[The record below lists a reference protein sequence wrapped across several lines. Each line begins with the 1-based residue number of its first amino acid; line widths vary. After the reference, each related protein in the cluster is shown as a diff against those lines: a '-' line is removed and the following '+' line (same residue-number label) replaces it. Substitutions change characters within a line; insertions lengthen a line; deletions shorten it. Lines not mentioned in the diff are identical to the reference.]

1 MDVKFGIS
9 PISWTNDDLPELGG
23 DTPLE
28 TCLQEASEIGFDGV
42 ELGGKFPRTPPEL
55 AGVLKPHELTLI
67 SGWFSGLL
75 FDHGSVENELV
86 RITPHV
92 NLLVNMGC
100 KVLVYCD
107 VSQSIQGEID
117 VTINASPSMADD
129 EYAAYGQ
136 KINQVAE
143 FVEGAG
149 LKFAYHHHMGTLIET
164 AEELDKFMAATDE
177 LVGLTFDTGH
187 AAMAGMDVAAVV
199 RQYSDRIVHFHC
211 KDIRPEIVAD
221 VRKED
226 RSFLQGVLDG
236 MFTVPGDG
244 GLDFNAILGELGRA
258 KYSGW
263 LVIEAEQDPAKANPK
278 EYAQLGLR
286 HIKSIVE
293 PQSSEFTG
301 AL

>member
-1 MDVKFGIS
+1 MEV
-9 PISWTNDDLPELGG
+9 
-23 DTPLE
+23 
-28 TCLQEASEIGFDGV
+28 CLQEASEIGFDGV
-42 ELGGKFPRTPPEL
+42 ELGGKFPRTSPEL
-55 AGVLKPHELTLI
+55 VRALKPYELSLI

-75 FDHGSVENELV
+75 YEHGSVEKELD
-86 RITPHV
+86 RIAPHV

-100 KVLVYCD
+100 SVLVYCD
-107 VSQSIQGEID
+107 VSQSIQSEMD

-136 KINQVAE
+136 KVNRVAE
-143 FVEGAG
+143 FVEKAG

-164 AEELDKFMAATDE
+164 GEELEKFMASTDD

-187 AAMAGMDVAAVV
+187 AAMAGMDVVAII
-199 RQYSDRIVHFHC
+199 RQYADKIVHFHC
-211 KDIRPEIVAD
+211 KDIRPEVVAK
-221 VRKED
+221 VRNED
-226 RSFLQGVLDG
+226 RSFLKGVMDG

-244 GLDFNAILGELGRA
+244 GLDFKAILGELGRSN
-258 KYSGW
+258 YSGW

-278 EYAQLGLR
+278 TYAQLGLS

-293 PQSSEFTG
+293 PQSSELTR